1 MFCGFGVGGGGGRGS
16 FGVPVRALL
25 TS

>member
-25 TS
+25 IS

>member
-1 MFCGFGVGGGGGRGS
+1 MFCGFGVGGGGGG
-16 FGVPVRALL
+16 FGIPVYASL